1 MLKTFIWS
9 CHECIYL
16 SLSYQPSN
24 IKDQTLKYQI
34 YEHSAMLSLANVE
47 WKNQKKQKGELQTDM
62 YFIQKIPFQNPEE
75 VYEEIVKTEERKL
88 RFFNSKIHKYK
99 EASCS

>member
-1 MLKTFIWS
+1 MLKTSIWL

-16 SLSYQPSN
+16 FLSYQPSN

-47 WKNQKKQKGELQTDM
+47 QKYQKKQKGELQTDM
-62 YFIQKIPFQNPEE
+62 LFYKKNTISKSRRSIW
-75 VYEEIVKTEERKL
+75 R
-88 RFFNSKIHKYK
+88 NS
-99 EASCS
+99 